1 MMIMMVR
8 KDDDGDCGGG
18 QAGGKAGSTQELIL
32 RLK

>member
-1 MMIMMVR
+1 MIMMVR

-18 QAGGKAGSTQELIL
+18 KVDEKAGFTQELIL